1 MVRKKSWLREEK
13 GRKKKKKEYQTS
25 PHSVRINVETKTLF
39 ETRILLFVQVK
50 TPKEIETYVGR
61 RRKKEGGVG
70 KKRRKKEKNKVR
82 GDKKK

>member
-1 MVRKKSWLREEK
+1 MVE
-13 GRKKKKKEYQTS
+13 GRKGEKEKKKEYQTS

-50 TPKEIETYVGR
+50 TPKEIETYIGR
-61 RRKKEGGVG
+61 RRKREGGVG
-70 KKRRKKEKNKVR
+70 IKKGEKKEKNKVR